1 MNVPIRALVLVGG
14 LVGMVL
20 LFYLNLYVA
29 EAYWYPAISDG
40 EDGDPPE

>member
-1 MNVPIRALVLVGG
+1 MELPIRAIVLVVG

-29 EAYWYPAISDG
+29 EAYWYAGISDG